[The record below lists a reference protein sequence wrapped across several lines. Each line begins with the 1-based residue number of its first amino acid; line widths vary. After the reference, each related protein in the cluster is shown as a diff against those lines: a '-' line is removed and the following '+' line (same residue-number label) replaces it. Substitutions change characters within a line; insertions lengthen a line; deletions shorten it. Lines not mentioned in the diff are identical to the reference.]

1 MASLLYTA
9 MKATDQEKEKVCRD
23 LTESGDS
30 TEYTCTYCTPSCA
43 QDLVLSEMVPTPVEL
58 SEKVAELKKCRQLA
72 SEITA
77 KGAKLYDLL
86 SREVDLRVRAVAMAT
101 LHVSN

>member
-1 MASLLYTA
+1 
-9 MKATDQEKEKVCRD
+9 
-23 LTESGDS
+23 
-30 TEYTCTYCTPSCA
+30 
-43 QDLVLSEMVPTPVEL
+43 MVPTPVEL

>member
-1 MASLLYTA
+1 ML
-9 MKATDQEKEKVCRD
+9 
-23 LTESGDS
+23 
-30 TEYTCTYCTPSCA
+30 
-43 QDLVLSEMVPTPVEL
+43 PTPVEL

-86 SREVDLRVRAVAMAT
+86 SREVDLRVRAVAMAMLHTSKLAHTYTMNTHTYVCGTGET
-101 LHVSN
+101 LHGT